1 MVVSIKHWHTS
12 PTSVAMDIISY
23 TWIIS
28 CLEAGMMPVVFPNYY
43 KADRK
48 VSKSGTRETYFRHN
62 IQVLEDKQDG
72 PSDMKDY

>member
-1 MVVSIKHWHTS
+1 MVISIKHWHTS
-12 PTSVAMDIISY
+12 PASVAMYIISY

-28 CLEAGMMPVVFPNYY
+28 CLEAGMTY

-62 IQVLEDKQDG
+62 IQGLEDKQDG
-72 PSDMKDY
+72 PSDMKDF